1 VGCIPKKLMHFASLT
16 GELRHDMVECGWSI
30 DANAGHDWSKMLQNV
45 NNYIRGLNWGY
56 KKALIKAGVKVIPKL
71 ARFEDAHTLVLTDS
85 KGVESKE
92 TARRILIAVG
102 GRPQYLEVPGSRECC
117 ISSDDLFWRTK
128 PPGKT
133 LVVGAGYIAMEC
145 SGFIRGMGHE
155 TSVMVR
161 STPLRNF
168 DQDMIGRVVEAMT
181 DQGINFLMKTA
192 PSKFEKLDDGR
203 VKVYWQHLE
212 TKEEFSDTFDTVLQA
227 IGRYADSKQ
236 LNLDAVGVQHKDG
249 KILVDRKTM
258 QTTAE
263 GIFAIG
269 DVCKDSPE
277 LTPVAIREG
286 TLLADRLYVG
296 GTKSVNYDLI
306 ATTIFT
312 PLEYAAIGYS
322 EERAIEKLG
331 KENVEV
337 YHTAFKPL
345 EWNFLK
351 SHKDSL
357 CYTKLIVDTSQNEK
371 VVGFHFAGPN
381 AGEVM
386 QGYAVAVTAGLT
398 KHAFDETI
406 GIHPTCAEE
415 VVGLAVKKSEQAVV
429 VKDGC

>member
-1 VGCIPKKLMHFASLT
+1 
-16 GELRHDMVECGWSI
+16 MVECGWNI
-30 DANAGHDWSKMLQNV
+30 DANAGHDWNKMLQNV
-45 NNYIRGLNWGY
+45 NNYIRALNWGY
-56 KKALIKAGVKVIPKL
+56 KKSLIKAGVKVFTKL
-71 ARFEDAHTLVLTDS
+71 ARFEDAHTLILSDA
-85 KGVESKE
+85 KGVETKE
-92 TARRILIAVG
+92 TAKRILIAVG
-102 GRPQYLEVPGSRECC
+102 GRPQYLDVPGSKECC

-155 TSVMVR
+155 TSMMVR

-168 DQDMIGRVVEAMT
+168 DQDMIGRVVEVMT
-181 DQGINFLMKTA
+181 DLGINFLMKTA
-192 PSKFEKLDDGR
+192 PTKFEKLDDGR
-203 VKVYWQHLE
+203 VKVYWQQVE

-227 IGRYADSKQ
+227 IGRHADTNQ
-236 LNLDAVGVQHKDG
+236 LNLDAVGVKYKDG
-249 KILVDRKTM
+249 KIVIDRKTM
-258 QTTAE
+258 QTSAE
-263 GIFAIG
+263 SIYAIG
-269 DVCKDSPE
+269 DVCVGSPE

-286 TLLADRLYVG
+286 TLLADRLYAG

-312 PLEYAAIGYS
+312 PLEYASIGFS

-351 SHKDSL
+351 SHKDSI
-357 CYTKLIVDTSQNEK
+357 CYTKLIVDSSKNEK
-371 VVGFHFAGPN
+371 IVGFHFIGPN

-398 KHAFDETI
+398 KEAFDETI

-415 VVGLAVKKSEQAVV
+415 VVGLKIKKSEQAVV